1 MNELRKLIQD
11 EYGKGNI
18 VINTIEGLRAMKL
31 DGLINQC
38 ADGLL
43 YDLNR
48 NEGTVVALIDDPKWI
63 NDYACAKVIR
73 ALKQRIDELE
83 KQLNENDEQ

>member
-1 MNELRKLIQD
+1 MSELQEFIR
-11 EYGKGNI
+11 EYGTKDF
-18 VINTIEGLRAMKL
+18 VVLNTIEGLRAVEL
-31 DGLINQC
+31 DKIIDQP

-48 NEGTVVALIDDPKWI
+48 DEGTVMALIDDPERI

-83 KQLNENDEQ
+83 KQLNNKL

>member
-1 MNELRKLIQD
+1 MSELQEFIR
-11 EYGKGNI
+11 EYGTKDF
-18 VINTIEGLRAMKL
+18 VVLNTIEGLRAVEL
-31 DGLINQC
+31 DKIIDQP

-48 NEGTVVALIDDPKWI
+48 DECTIMTFIDDPEWI

-83 KQLNENDEQ
+83 KQLNEND

>member
-1 MNELRKLIQD
+1 MNELQKLIQD
-11 EYGKGNI
+11 EYARGN
-18 VINTIEGLRAMKL
+18 VVLYTIGGLRVIEL
-31 DGLINQC
+31 DKIIDQP

-48 NEGTVVALIDDPKWI
+48 DECTIMTFIDDPERI

-83 KQLNENDEQ
+83 K